1 MAPTEPARC
10 PTLQMYGLI
19 WLTELRSK
27 LSSADLLIM
36 LTSAL
41 CHDLDHPG
49 YNNVYQVHSQIVV
62 FQGSCGVYH

>member
-1 MAPTEPARC
+1 MAPTEPACC